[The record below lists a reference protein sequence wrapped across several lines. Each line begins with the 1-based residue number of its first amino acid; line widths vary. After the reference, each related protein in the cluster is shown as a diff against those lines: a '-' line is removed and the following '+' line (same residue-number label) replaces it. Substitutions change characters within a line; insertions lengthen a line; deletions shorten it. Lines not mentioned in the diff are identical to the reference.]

1 MFEGAAAAALGA
13 AMLNGKER
21 PLDEVIRE
29 DLTAKEREKL
39 ADAVLTVIRRE
50 IQSDC
55 GDLVERVVEDEYVEG
70 LVVQEMRNFFRNM
83 DMSINY

>member
-1 MFEGAAAAALGA
+1 MFEGAAAAAVGA

-55 GDLVERVVEDEYVEG
+55 DDLVERVVEDEYVEG
-70 LVVQEMRNFFRNM
+70 LVVQEMRNVFRNM